1 MTIVPP
7 GTNEANRALPHP
19 DAGLSS
25 TANVEVQR
33 ELGLSPDVGG
43 AARGD
48 ALVVGLTYMG
58 AAVIPLWPYIVLP
71 LMAPALITSI
81 VCTLI
86 ALFALGVA
94 KGRIARQ
101 AWQRAGLQVM
111 LIGSASAAVGF
122 AIGHLVT
129 AVTG

>member
-1 MTIVPP
+1 MLEYE
-7 GTNEANRALPHP
+7 GLLREA
-19 DAGLSS
+19 AGRV
-25 TANVEVQR
+25 AN
-33 ELGLSPDVGG
+33 
-43 AARGD
+43 

-86 ALFALGVA
+86 ALFELGIA

-101 AWQRAGLQVM
+101 AWPRAGLQVM
-111 LIGSASAAVGF
+111 LSGSVSAAVGF

-129 AVTG
+129 ALTA